1 MKVLIEGVVK
11 VDVSQPLV
19 LSIAVFLANLISGHA
34 YMNRLPLLALTC
46 STTEFSADLL
56 IILSSFGVVPITFI
70 PLMKL
75 PHYDRDP
82 QGLCPLAGQK
92 FGPPFFDSLL
102 STTSAKSFGSWD
114 PLSYLRLIL
123 DSLRGVDFECA
134 SQGKDHTPLFSLFF
148 VVLRVIFFPY
158 VVPGLI
164 LPEVLSLFNSDETTS
179 FVLFLTRKWETV
191 IDLLSLPDLMSGLGG
206 LRAHMILGPQNTRCF
221 RHCLLAVTEVVS
233 LLRETCLEMNR
244 GMYLLWFPPFQNYSQ
259 R

>member
-11 VDVSQPLV
+11 VDASQPLV
-19 LSIAVFLANLISGHA
+19 LSIAVFLANLISGLA

-75 PHYDRDP
+75 PHFDRDP

-102 STTSAKSFGSWD
+102 STTSAKNFGSWD

-123 DSLRGVDFECA
+123 DSLRGVEFECA
-134 SQGKDHTPLFSLFF
+134 SQGKDHTSFFPLLHCSQSDIFSLCGYRSNPARGF
-148 VVLRVIFFPY
+148 VVIQLRRNNVICA
-158 VVPGLI
+158 
-164 LPEVLSLFNSDETTS
+164 
-179 FVLFLTRKWETV
+179 
-191 IDLLSLPDLMSGLGG
+191 LPD
-206 LRAHMILGPQNTRCF
+206 
-221 RHCLLAVTEVVS
+221 E
-233 LLRETCLEMNR
+233 
-244 GMYLLWFPPFQNYSQ
+244 GMGDSE
-259 R
+259 